1 MKKRIL
7 ISSAAVAALMMT
19 GCGGG
24 SSDSVTSGVS
34 SSAIV
39 EGVAVDDLILNGK
52 VIAVDENNQT
62 LAEGR
67 TSSGDGSYTLT
78 LAHQGVVVVNVSCDE
93 NSSMKDMLTGNIQRC
108 GAEVNLHAVT
118 AVEPGVKTK
127 VNITPLTQVVYERA
141 KTLAEA
147 DSKLDPEDV
156 EKARTEIGLMFGL
169 DPVADDPT
177 QGTYAEVV
185 QSIDQLAEEDNS
197 TVMGVATALADE
209 LADGEAEGDADETVK
224 ALAQLMH
231 DENITNP
238 LTETNGTY
246 APPTNAA
253 SLSDV
258 EAAKALA
265 DELRAQAMSVV
276 DYQNSGTPGFLDNEA
291 SAMDTALQNVT
302 MNIGYM
308 GDAID
313 TIANMIGESYAQ
325 GQIHIQKNPMGPT
338 RVFTVDKTGTG
349 AWSYEIVEGG
359 TTWSGTVSFPEVLLG
374 DQAESQLYTTGT
386 LTMNVQGDVPL
397 DYTAVTESGVED
409 KQSFEGTVTMT
420 KKATGT
426 DISLSGLVASNGTSI
441 ELKEAKA
448 ELAYEDATDS
458 DGQTYTKFN
467 YFKLN
472 KIVLQGKVG
481 AYTIDGSLVVNKYT
495 QNTKLA
501 SKGGVYEVENGY
513 YSGMISCPYS
523 AVSDANVTLTYNGV
537 TYESS
542 WSNNSYEYMFGFN
555 DIPVNLD
562 YNEVANYVNFEAT
575 CDNGTDTPELVINES
590 WGYSYDEIANSGWL
604 PSDLSFEGAISRT
617 GALLKG
623 TLNAKWLNAKNIDLD
638 GNDIPLVDVKF
649 NGILEMPERPEMLT
663 TLHFNNNAGN
673 ELSASYSYDT
683 TVINLSALLN
693 AEMQPVE
700 ASITTHNGLDLEIV
714 VNDDDS
720 VDGNLTKD
728 GKLVGTVEERNGAPV
743 IKYIDGTFESLM

>member
-24 SSDSVTSGVS
+24 GKDSNDPGASSQATVH
-34 SSAIV
+34 
-39 EGVAVDDLILNGK
+39 GVAVDDLILNGK
-52 VIAVDENNQT
+52 VKAFDENNQL

-67 TSSGDGSYTLT
+67 TSNEDGSYTLSLT
-78 LAHQGVVVVNVSCDE
+78 HQGVVVVNVSCDE
-93 NSSMKDMLTGNIQRC
+93 NSTMKDMATGATQSC
-108 GAEVNLHAVT
+108 GADVNLSAVA
-118 AVEPGVKTK
+118 AVESGVQTK

-147 DSKLDPEDV
+147 DSKLDSEDV
-156 EKARTEIGLMFGL
+156 KKARSEVGLMFGL

-185 QSIDQLAEEDNS
+185 RSIDQLAEDEHNGS
-197 TVMGVATALADE
+197 VMTVSTALAEE
-209 LADGEAEGDADETVK
+209 LSDGEANGDADDTVK
-224 ALAQLMH
+224 SLAQLME
-231 DENITNP
+231 DENITNS

-246 APPTNAA
+246 APPANAA
-253 SLSDV
+253 SLSDI
-258 EAAKALA
+258 EAAKTLA

-276 DYQNSGTPGFLDNEA
+276 DYKNSGTPGFLDNEA

-325 GQIHIQKNPMGPT
+325 GQTHIQKNPMGSA
-338 RVFTVDKTGTG
+338 RVFTVDKTGAG
-349 AWSYEIVEGG
+349 AWSYKIVEGS

-374 DQAESQLYTTGT
+374 DQAEAELYTTGT

-420 KKATGT
+420 KKATGA
-426 DISLSGLVASNGTSI
+426 DISLSGKVASNGTSI
-441 ELKEAKA
+441 ELKEATA
-448 ELAYEDATDS
+448 ELGYSESQPDTEGNTEAV
-458 DGQTYTKFN
+458 FN

-481 AYTIDGSLVVNKYT
+481 AYTIDGSLVVNAYT

-501 SKGGVYEVENGY
+501 SKGGVYELPE
-513 YSGMISCPYS
+513 SGFGVYFYCNDGSQ
-523 AVSDANVTLTYNGV
+523 ANVSDVTFEYNGT
-537 TYESS
+537 TYHPS
-542 WSNNSYEYMFGFN
+542 
-555 DIPVNLD
+555 
-562 YNEVANYVNFEAT
+562 
-575 CDNGTDTPELVINES
+575 
-590 WGYSYDEIANSGWL
+590 GYSINDFWFDNLKGDIQDTEVIPNLHYTGSCLSGADLSVNTTGTWSYSHENIANSGWL

-623 TLNAKWLNAKNIDLD
+623 TINAKWLNANHIDMEAD
-638 GNDIPLVDVKF
+638 DATPLVDVKF
-649 NGILEMPERPEMLT
+649 DGTLEMPERPKMLT
-663 TLHFNNNAGN
+663 TLQFINSGGN
-673 ELSASYSYDT
+673 ELFASYSYDT